1 VTRPLAVSAGSFIA
15 WRSDRLNEEVLVTR
29 PALYALFLLGLVP
42 AVAFGQTTQPVASEP
57 TSPVVRPLRAARS
70 IKRLQAAPLYS
81 FSEKDV
87 DSYLGWLGTEE
98 PDPIRRVIH
107 LARKNIGQPYEIF
120 LLGEGPFETYDPD
133 PLYCLDKSDCVTFV
147 EHTYAM
153 ALSRD
158 WPGFFR
164 TLQRLRYKDGKI
176 GMLTRNH
183 ESVADWDP
191 NNAWLFEEITGK
203 LSGEKVTAPM
213 RLIWKPSEFFDQF
226 GIGQD
231 LPDVTVNTVY
241 IPRDKV
247 ESILPGLKEGDIV
260 HVVRGSAKAQWVGH
274 FGLVAHG
281 PKGEVNMIHSAEP
294 AVREQGL
301 MDYLE
306 KNPKTLGYKFLRL
319 RPNPQAI
326 VEALP

>member
-1 VTRPLAVSAGSFIA
+1 M
-15 WRSDRLNEEVLVTR
+15 TR
-29 PALYALFLLGLVP
+29 PAFCALLVLSFLP
-42 AVAFGQTTQPVASEP
+42 PVAFGQATKSSATES
-57 TSPVVRPLRAARS
+57 TSPVVTPLRPARP

-87 DSYLGWLGTEE
+87 DAYLAWLAGKE
-98 PDPIRRVIH
+98 PDPIQRVIH

-164 TLQRLRYKDGKI
+164 TLQRLRYKDGKV

-191 NNAWLFEEITGK
+191 NNAWLFEDITAK
-203 LSGEKVTAPM
+203 LAGGKVTAPM
-213 RLIWKPSEFFDQF
+213 RLVWKPSKFFAQF

-231 LPDVTVNTVY
+231 LPDVTVKTVY

-247 ESILPGLKEGDIV
+247 ESILPELKEGDIV
-260 HVVRGSAKAQWVGH
+260 HIVRGDSKAQWVGH

-306 KNPKTLGYKFLRL
+306 KNPKTLGYKFLRM
-319 RPNPQAI
+319 RDNPQAI